1 MLAILEALKAQ
12 IADLKAQLSA
22 LDAENQ
28 SDIGLSR
35 LNNEDVF
42 ASLQK
47 ENFFV
52 LADGMGGHNA
62 GKIAAQTTVDKL
74 CHYVKQ
80 ASHHPHSPEEWKTI
94 LSDAIFET
102 NLHVFQMAE
111 QNVEHKGMGTTLCL
125 SLIVEK
131 QLIIGHVG
139 DSRIYRFRKG
149 RLTRLTQDHSL
160 KGELIASGKLD
171 EESAQNS
178 SKKNIISRAIGTQM
192 TVASELATFDIESD
206 DLYLLCSNGLTDLLS
221 DATIADHL
229 EKASTLKEANENL
242 ILAAKEAGGS
252 DNITLLCFEVTY

>member
-1 MLAILEALKAQ
+1 MIVECHG
-12 IADLKAQLSA
+12 S
-22 LDAENQ
+22 

-35 LNNEDVF
+35 LNNEDAY

-62 GKIAAQTTVDKL
+62 GEVAAQTTVDEL
-74 CHYVKQ
+74 CRYVRE
-80 ASHHPHSPEEWKTI
+80 ASDRPHSPEEWKTI

-125 SLIVEK
+125 SLIAEK

-171 EESAQNS
+171 EESARNY
-178 SKKNIISRAIGTQM
+178 SKKNIITRAIGTQM
-192 TVASELATFDIESD
+192 TVASELAIVDIESE
-206 DLYLLCSNGLTDLLS
+206 DLYLLCSDGLTDPLT
-221 DATIADHL
+221 DEMIANHL

-242 ILAAKEAGGS
+242 ILSAKEAGGS
-252 DNITLLCFEVTY
+252 DNITLLCFKITYS